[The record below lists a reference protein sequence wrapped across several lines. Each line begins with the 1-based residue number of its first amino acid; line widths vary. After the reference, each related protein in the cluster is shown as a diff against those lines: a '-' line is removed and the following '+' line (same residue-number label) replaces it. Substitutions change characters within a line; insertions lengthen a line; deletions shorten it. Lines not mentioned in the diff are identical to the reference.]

1 MIVIG
6 SRKSKLAMWQ
16 TEMVAEALNAAGM
29 LPDILAA
36 LDLFRNP
43 LRMTATL
50 RS

>member
-1 MIVIG
+1 M
-6 SRKSKLAMWQ
+6 
-16 TEMVAEALNAAGM
+16 EPVAARYPGRMEVWRRPVDAANVSEVVCT
-29 LPDILAA
+29 DILAA